1 MANLQK
7 LLPFLSSR
15 HQQESSEES
24 KILTKGIQIRQ
35 LYKIFGPQA
44 GKLLPLVQEGLGKD
58 YIICSN
64 ANRQEDYRRK

>member
-35 LYKIFGPQA
+35 LYKIFGSLGRKA
-44 GKLLPLVQEGLGKD
+44 TAFGSGRIGK
-58 YIICSN
+58 
-64 ANRQEDYRRK
+64 RRTQTTI